1 MINYKFQW
9 KGIPVYVDPYMK
21 ENEILKGRKENKE
34 YFLIISDKIFEIM
47 LKQKEKIDR
56 LVSKVDNDILLKNGI
71 DSISIISENQPV
83 ARNLKPW
90 IYINYS
96 DLTVDVVT
104 EEELILKL
112 EEILK
117 IREEKLKRI
126 LKK

>member
-1 MINYKFQW
+1 M
-9 KGIPVYVDPYMK
+9 
-21 ENEILKGRKENKE
+21 
-34 YFLIISDKIFEIM
+34 SFEIM

-112 EEILK
+112 EEFLK